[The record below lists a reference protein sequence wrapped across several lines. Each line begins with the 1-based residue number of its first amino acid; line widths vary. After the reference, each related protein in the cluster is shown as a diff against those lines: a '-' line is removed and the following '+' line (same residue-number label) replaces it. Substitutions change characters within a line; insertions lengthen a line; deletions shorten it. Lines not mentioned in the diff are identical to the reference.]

1 MDYMLK
7 RWTVFTRF
15 LDDGRICLS
24 NNAAERGVRGI
35 ALGRNYAH
43 HVIMRSS
50 SRETPAERLTRRR
63 LPAPQTAHN
72 SKALKELHQLVRRPI
87 PAGAGPS
94 RLQPVER
101 ALLH

>member
-1 MDYMLK
+1 MREQRAKLSRGNDVAKAMDYMLK

-35 ALGRNYAH
+35 ALGRNYAQ

-50 SRETPAERLTRRR
+50 SRG
-63 LPAPQTAHN
+63 APRFPWLGWA
-72 SKALKELHQLVRRPI
+72 K
-87 PAGAGPS
+87 AGAHT
-94 RLQPVER
+94 V
-101 ALLH
+101 LLCT